1 MPTPE
6 HAAIWI
12 LRGGVLVTAVVFAA
26 TGQWMFGLFAALSV
40 AVAVTPTL
48 AARNARLTLPFE
60 IELVLLWF
68 MVTHLT
74 LGYLFDLYTRITW
87 YDKVLHFGN
96 SVLVGFL
103 AFLLVYVAHLL
114 RHDRPHPWLDV
125 VAILLVTLGLGSLWE
140 IGEFASDQLFGT
152 HTQGSPT
159 LSPLVDTM
167 WDLILDGAGGVLA
180 AILGPI
186 YIHRSKRSRKRV
198 EEFADHLDARA

>member
-1 MPTPE
+1 MPPAE
-6 HAAIWI
+6 LAAIWI
-12 LRGGVLVTAVVFAA
+12 LRGGVLVTAIVFAA
-26 TGQWMFGLFAALSV
+26 TGQWMFGVFAALSI
-40 AVAVTPTL
+40 AVAVTPTI

-74 LGYLFDLYTRITW
+74 LGYLLHLYTRITW

-96 SVLVGFL
+96 SVLIGFL
-103 AFLLVYVAHLL
+103 AFLLVYVAHFL

-125 VAILLVTLGLGSLWE
+125 VTILLVTLGLGSLWE

-152 HTQGSPT
+152 RTQGSPT

-186 YIHRSKRSRKRV
+186 YMHRSKRSRRRV
-198 EEFADHLDARA
+198 EEFASYVDAHG